1 LRYFHDEGWLIDW
14 IDMVKEITR
23 TVYDEDYSSR
33 TTVDLPAT
41 PRKPRAPS
49 SDRHSLMRKRGVKAI
64 SRACDE
70 LADFWG
76 SPCLSRDADPLLYW
90 QGIMM
95 SDPDNRL
102 AYMAIDYLSA
112 PAASADVERAFSRGA
127 LTVTHRRHSLSDSS
141 MRNSIMLGS
150 WLRDTNLVPRTE
162 LIEFF
167 CNKCIRFPS
176 VSTSTTTQDSVDADS
191 DSGSAVDNSSTAT
204 SS

>member
-1 LRYFHDEGWLIDW
+1 LRYFHDEGWPIDW
-14 IDMVKEITR
+14 IDTVKEITHA
-23 TVYDEDYSSR
+23 VYDEDYSSC
-33 TTVDLPAT
+33 TTVNLPVT
-41 PRKPRAPS
+41 PRKPRALS
-49 SDRHSLMRKRGVKAI
+49 SDRHSLMRKKGVKAI
-64 SRACDE
+64 SPARDE

-76 SPCLSRDADPLLYW
+76 SPRLSHDADPLLYW

-141 MRNSIMLGS
+141 TRNSVVLGS

-162 LIEFF
+162 IIEFF
-167 CNKCIRFPS
+167 CNKSVRFPS
-176 VSTSTTTQDSVDADS
+176 ISTSTTRDSVDADS
-191 DSGSAVDNSSTAT
+191 NPDSAIDNSSTAT
-204 SS
+204 S